1 MSFTVRF
8 LGQDGKCLHTG
19 GVSLRPL
26 SMSWSALGGCDSA
39 EISVQGDGLDI
50 ADWQGYLAKPVEI
63 VDELGRLRWWG
74 WLESVKKRLP
84 GMRLGY
90 DLAKMANRVAVVFD
104 ALPPDNMLGE
114 KQQTAWVD
122 DAESQA
128 LYGIKERV
136 LLGGSLTLE
145 QAEHWRDAELRRW
158 RLPVLQAEP
167 TSTSGN
173 LGLVLSRKGWMHRL
187 DWRVWQRESGV
198 IANTVSQSGVQAV
211 GADLQNAQIA
221 QSFIAPRAVHLSAIQ
236 VRLRKQGLPV
246 DKLRVDIKADQAGS
260 PATGTLASC
269 SLDPSE
275 LNPTAYAWV
284 RGVFPAQISLTAGNR
299 YWFVIRRLDALDSAN
314 HCLMVLDENLSF
326 PHGEMKLFNQSE
338 QSWQVRVPPAD
349 ALFKLTVL
357 SRIEDEIAE
366 ILQLATDFLTGSDLE
381 ASIGLRLPVDKSLN
395 TTLLQALRNLL
406 SLDTQTG
413 DRLLMEISPD
423 RFLRICAAPE
433 PSVYSLSM
441 DDTGELFD
449 RMGRALAVPSDAVGK
464 YVGVRH
470 GKGFLVREMRLDL
483 ESGRY
488 QLKTF

>member
-1 MSFTVRF
+1 MTFTVRF

-50 ADWQGYLAKPVEI
+50 VDWQGYLAKPVEI
-63 VDELGRLRWWG
+63 FDELGRLRWWG

-84 GMRLGY
+84 GMRLSY
-90 DLAKMANRVAVVFD
+90 DLSKMANRVAVVFD
-104 ALPPDNMLGE
+104 ALPPDDMLGE

-173 LGLVLSRKGWMHRL
+173 LGLVLSCKGWIHRL

-211 GADLQNAQIA
+211 GADLQNAQVA
-221 QSFIAPRAVHLSAIQ
+221 QSFLVPRTVHLSAIQ

-246 DKLRVDIKADQAGS
+246 D
-260 PATGTLASC
+260 
-269 SLDPSE
+269 
-275 LNPTAYAWV
+275 
-284 RGVFPAQISLTAGNR
+284 
-299 YWFVIRRLDALDSAN
+299 
-314 HCLMVLDENLSF
+314 
-326 PHGEMKLFNQSE
+326 
-338 QSWQVRVPPAD
+338 
-349 ALFKLTVL
+349 
-357 SRIEDEIAE
+357 
-366 ILQLATDFLTGSDLE
+366 
-381 ASIGLRLPVDKSLN
+381 
-395 TTLLQALRNLL
+395 
-406 SLDTQTG
+406 
-413 DRLLMEISPD
+413 
-423 RFLRICAAPE
+423 ICAWTSKLNRPVHPPRAPWH
-433 PSVYSLSM
+433 
-441 DDTGELFD
+441 
-449 RMGRALAVPSDAVGK
+449 RAVLTHRS
-464 YVGVRH
+464 
-470 GKGFLVREMRLDL
+470 
-483 ESGRY
+483 
-488 QLKTF
+488 